1 MQNTLKK
8 LNPDLNR
15 KQIRENKALLT
26 YKAVKHL
33 LSPGATNTKTA
44 KNDLETFIL
53 YMAPADQVNGLNLCP
68 FASPGCKAS
77 CLYSAGRGK
86 FSNVQASRINKSKF
100 WGYNREAFYIQLA
113 NELLKIHDKAIK
125 QNKQIAVRLNGTSDI
140 DHLYLLERYSGI
152 DFLDQFY
159 SSILF
164 YDYTKNVNHISRYR
178 NTSYKITFSRSET
191 NEAEAKKVLKLG
203 GNVAVVFSDQLPETW
218 NGYQV
223 INGDETDLR
232 YFDPINVVVGL
243 KAKGDA
249 KKDKSGFVV

>member
-1 MQNTLKK
+1 MQNTIQKPEQ
-8 LNPDLNR
+8 NNS
-15 KQIRENKALLT
+15 
-26 YKAVKHL
+26 YKPVKNL

-44 KNDLETFIL
+44 KNNLETFIL

-77 CLYSAGRGK
+77 CLYSAGRGR
-86 FSNVQASRINKSKF
+86 FSNVQQSRINKSKF

-125 QNKQIAVRLNGTSDI
+125 ENKQIAIRLNGTSDI
-140 DHLYLLERYSGI
+140 DHLNLLNRYSGI
-152 DFLDQFY
+152 DFLETFY
-159 SSILF
+159 ESLLF
-164 YDYTKNVNHISRYR
+164 YDYTKNYNHVKKYLG
-178 NTSYKITFSRSET
+178 TTYKITFSRSET
-191 NEAEAKKVLKLG
+191 NELDAYRILKDG
-203 GNVAVVFSDQLPETW
+203 GNVAIVFANELPETW
-218 NGYQV
+218 NGFPV

-249 KKDKSGFVV
+249 KKDVSGFVVS

>member
-1 MQNTLKK
+1 MSTTLQNKT
-8 LNPDLNR
+8 NVNS
-15 KQIRENKALLT
+15 
-26 YKAVKHL
+26 YKAVKNL
-33 LSPGATNTKTA
+33 LSKGTTNTKTA

-53 YMAPADQVNGLNLCP
+53 YMAPANQVKGLNLCP
-68 FASPGCKAS
+68 FASTGCKAS
-77 CLYSAGRGK
+77 CLYSAGRGR
-86 FSNVQASRINKSKF
+86 FSNVQESRINKSKF

-159 SSILF
+159 SSLLF

-203 GNVAVVFSDQLPETW
+203 GNIAVVFADQLPEFYL
-218 NGYQV
+218 GYPV

-249 KKDKSGFVV
+249 KKDLFGFVVS

>member
-1 MQNTLKK
+1 MQNIITKPSQNKSYK
-8 LNPDLNR
+8 L
-15 KQIRENKALLT
+15 
-26 YKAVKHL
+26 VKNL
-33 LSPGATNTKTA
+33 LSPGATNIKTA

-53 YMAPADQVNGLNLCP
+53 YMAPADQVDGLNLCP

-86 FSNVQASRINKSKF
+86 FSNVQESRINKSKF
-100 WGYNREAFYIQLA
+100 WGYDRANFYVQLA

-140 DHLYLLERYSGI
+140 DHLHLLQRYSGI
-152 DFLDQFY
+152 DFLETFY
-159 SSILF
+159 ENLLF
-164 YDYTKNVNHISRYR
+164 YDYTKNFNHIRKYTGS
-178 NTSYKITFSRSET
+178 TYKLTFSRSET
-191 NEAEAKKVLKLG
+191 NEKDAYLTLQHG
-203 GNVAVVFSDQLPETW
+203 GNVAIVFADELPETW

-249 KKDKSGFVV
+249 KKNLSGFVVS

>member
-1 MQNTLKK
+1 MKNILQKPEQNKS
-8 LNPDLNR
+8 
-15 KQIRENKALLT
+15 
-26 YKAVKHL
+26 YKPVKNL
-33 LSPGATNTKTA
+33 LSPGDTNIKTA
-44 KNDLETFIL
+44 KNILESYIM
-53 YMAPADQVNGLNLCP
+53 YMAPADTVEGLNLCP
-68 FASPGCKAS
+68 FASDGCKKV
-77 CLYSAGRGK
+77 CIYTTGRGR
-86 FSNVQASRINKSKF
+86 FSNVQLSRINKSKF
-100 WGYNREAFYIQLA
+100 WGYDRANFYIQLA

-232 YFDPINVVVGL
+232 YFDPVNVVVGL

-249 KKDKSGFVV
+249 KKDVSGFVVS